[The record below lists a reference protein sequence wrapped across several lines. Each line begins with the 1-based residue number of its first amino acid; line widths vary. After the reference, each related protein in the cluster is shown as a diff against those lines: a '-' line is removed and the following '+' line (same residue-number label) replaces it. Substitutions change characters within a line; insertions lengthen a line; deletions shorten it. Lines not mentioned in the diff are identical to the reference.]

1 MPRLF
6 MVRDQRMAAGHS
18 PLEQFEIKKLV
29 DLSIGG
35 IDISFSNSAAWMVV
49 AIILATGLMVAAA
62 NRSALVP
69 GRLQALAEVM
79 YGFVA
84 DMVKQNA
91 GKEGMK
97 YFPFVFTVFIFVLF
111 GNLLGMIPFSFTFTS
126 HIIVTFALAATVFVM
141 VTVIALAR
149 HGLHFFSFFLPSG
162 VPLWLAPLMIL
173 IEVVSYC
180 VRPISLSVRLF
191 VNMMAGHTMLK
202 VFAGFAISLP
212 LIASPLPV
220 VMISALTAL
229 EVLVCLLQA
238 YVFSV
243 LTCLYLKDAIEL
255 H

>member
-1 MPRLF
+1 
-6 MVRDQRMAAGHS
+6 VGEHQVAAGHS

-29 DLSIGG
+29 DLSVGG
-35 IDISFSNSAAWMVV
+35 FDISFNNSAAWMVV
-49 AIILATGLMVAAA
+49 AIVLATMLMLVAGS
-62 NRSALVP
+62 RRALVP
-69 GRLQALAEVM
+69 GRIQSLAEVL

-84 DMVKQNA
+84 DLVRQNA

-97 YFPFVFTVFIFVLF
+97 YFPFVFSVFMFVLF
-111 GNLLGMIPFSFTFTS
+111 GNLLGMLPYSFTFTS
-126 HIIVTFALAATVFVM
+126 HIIVTFTLAITIFIM
-141 VTVIALAR
+141 VTIIAIAR
-149 HGLHFFSFFLPSG
+149 HGLHFFSFFLPAG
-162 VPLWLAPLMIL
+162 VPLWLAPLMIV
-173 IEVVSYC
+173 IEVISYC

-202 VFAGFAISLP
+202 VFANFAIAFATIGGAAYAATVLP
-212 LIASPLPV
+212 I

-229 EVLVCLLQA
+229 EILVCLLQA